1 MYSAHLESEHVFD
14 KIAPVGGVFDMLS
27 IIRAFTL
34 SCVSSIHH
42 VCVCVC
48 VCVCRAIV
56 LALVP
61 ALELVTSSA
70 CTGSC
75 RCWPVLFLLPDSL
88 AVVMARD
95 AGPVSWNL
103 RWSNMNETN
112 VLPEKH

>member
-1 MYSAHLESEHVFD
+1 MLELALVLVLVLVLGLVLVLVLGLVLV
-14 KIAPVGGVFDMLS
+14 P
-27 IIRAFTL
+27 TL
-34 SCVSSIHH
+34 AV
-42 VCVCVC
+42 VLVLVLGL
-48 VCVCRAIV
+48 ALG

-70 CTGSC
+70 CTGSR

-103 RWSNMNETN
+103 RWSNMNGAN

>member
-1 MYSAHLESEHVFD
+1 M
-14 KIAPVGGVFDMLS
+14 
-27 IIRAFTL
+27 
-34 SCVSSIHH
+34 
-42 VCVCVC
+42 CVCVC
-48 VCVCRAIV
+48 HALV
-56 LALVP
+56 LVLVP